1 MYFHMF
7 ILFLQKM
14 KSSLYFVL
22 QSTMKNKVNLNDV
35 IHEKNR
41 LLILS
46 LMLKEGE
53 LSFGDLKEF
62 TGMTDGNLASHLR
75 ILEENKIIEVKKSF
89 LRRKPRTTYKLTSL
103 GKEKFINYLETLK
116 KFLNE
121 ISEEANNG

>member
-1 MYFHMF
+1 MF

>member
-1 MYFHMF
+1 
-7 ILFLQKM
+7 
-14 KSSLYFVL
+14 
-22 QSTMKNKVNLNDV
+22 MKNKVNLNDV

-121 ISEEANNG
+121 ISEEANDD